1 MLVVTSDSVSGSNS
15 PYRFIVSTIAS
26 SIIVAITKNRDT
38 KRWIDNEFKLP
49 SEWTPDWNVK
59 LGITIHLRFVI
70 YLINLKIYVLS

>member
-1 MLVVTSDSVSGSNS
+1 MFVVTSDSVSGSNS
-15 PYRFIVSTIAS
+15 PYRFIVSTMAS

-70 YLINLKIYVLS
+70 YFSNNQS